1 MKSKKD
7 TSLLIAI
14 LLIFHATTIFSQ
26 NACTIQGKVVEKK
39 MPVEFA
45 SILLFDISDTSRP
58 IRNTITDSLGHF
70 IIKKILKGKYVLK
83 IQLIGY
89 VPERRVIE
97 LNQENEIWE
106 SGIISL
112 AVISQQ
118 LESVTITAS
127 KSIIQK
133 TAQGFIVNAGANLTQ
148 MGGTVTDLL
157 RYTPTVVVDAEGAIT
172 LRGKSPLI
180 LINGRNSSI
189 ANTDQIPASSVE
201 SIEIINNPSAQY
213 DADAESGIIN
223 IILKKS
229 KKPGNNGAVA
239 LGTGIGAKG
248 RINSS
253 VLLNHKTE
261 KINVGLAYD
270 NRFAG
275 RTRRITG
282 DRINFNMPD
291 EHFLTQ
297 RRSDE
302 RVERLQNLRLNVDLL
317 LNPKNELSFEVNGSL
332 EEQDNDETLNNT
344 LEKQNKDFNSKS
356 IRHSLELERS
366 KVAEFAANYN
376 RKYDDNRKSLSAGV
390 SSSLNFDRE
399 NTDIT
404 SQSQAENNT
413 PLRDPFLQRT
423 HNNENTSITN
433 IKMDFVQP
441 VSGKAVIETGYK
453 GIIRFLDADFQSL
466 DNQNG
471 SYEIDP
477 LASNVFNFR
486 EQVHA
491 AYIQFRSFAGDKD
504 KPTWKY
510 DMGVRGE
517 QVWNNGH
524 GAINNVSFRNNYFNF
539 FPTANIS
546 YYKTRDE
553 FWKASYSRRINR
565 PGLGQLNPFV
575 DITDSLNKHGGNPY
589 LKPELVHSFEW
600 GYNKEWS
607 KLSLY
612 ATLFYRYATNT
623 IRQFTVLLPN
633 GVALTQPV
641 NIGNVA
647 TYGLE
652 NIITARPFKKY
663 DVNLSLSFFQQ
674 HIDGTNVDKAA
685 VNEVFSW
692 YGKLINNF
700 VLWPGGKLQVT
711 GIYNSPLATPQGKRI
726 AIYNAD
732 LGFQQKLG
740 KGNERL
746 GLIVTDV
753 FNTLKN
759 GFEMNASDF
768 TYHRTSKSD
777 TRALLITFAYTFGTS
792 FKEKL
797 MENTFSND
805 Q

>member
-1 MKSKKD
+1 MSFKKII
-7 TSLLIAI
+7 SLIIVA
-14 LLIFHATTIFSQ
+14 LLIFHSTTIFSQ
-26 NACTIQGKVVEKK
+26 SSCTIKGKVVEKNL
-39 MPVEFA
+39 PVEFA
-45 SILLFDISDTSRP
+45 RVLLFEISDTSTP
-58 IRNTITDSLGHF
+58 VRNTLTDSTGHF
-70 IIKKILKGKYVLK
+70 IIEKILNGNYVLK
-83 IQLIGY
+83 IQFLGF
-89 VPERRVIE
+89 VPERMVIA
-97 LNQENEIWE
+97 LNRENEIWE
-106 SGIISL
+106 AGNIIL
-112 AVISQQ
+112 VPISKQ

-127 KSIIQK
+127 KNIIQK
-133 TAQGFIVNAGANLTQ
+133 TAQGFIVNAGANLAQ

-157 RYTPTVVVDAEGAIT
+157 RNTPTVVVDPEGAIT

-201 SIEIINNPSAQY
+201 SIEIINNPSAQF

-223 IILKKS
+223 IKLKKS
-229 KKPGNNGAVA
+229 KMPGNNGALA
-239 LGTGIGAKG
+239 LGTGFGAKG

-261 KINVGLAYD
+261 EINVGLAYD

-275 RTRRITG
+275 RTRRLTG
-282 DRINFNMPD
+282 DRINFNLPD

-302 RVERLQNLRLNVDLL
+302 RVERLQNLRFNIDLL
-317 LNPKNELSFEVNGSL
+317 LNPKSELSFEASGSL

-344 LEKQNKDFNSKS
+344 LEKQTKEFNTKS

-366 KVAEFAANYN
+366 KVAEFAVNYN
-376 RKYDDNRKSLSAGV
+376 RKYDDDRKSLSAGV
-390 SSSLNFDRE
+390 STSFNADKE

-404 SQSQAENNT
+404 SQSLAENNT
-413 PLRDPFLQRT
+413 TLGDPFLQRT
-423 HNNENTSITN
+423 HNYEMTSITN
-433 IKMDFVQP
+433 IKTDFVQP
-441 VSGKAVIETGYK
+441 VSGKAVIEAGYK
-453 GIIRFLDADFQSL
+453 GIIRFLDADFQSQ

-471 SYEIDP
+471 TYVIDA
-477 LASNVFNFR
+477 LASNVFTFR

-491 AYIQFRSFAGDKD
+491 AYIQFRSFAGDKN

-510 DMGVRGE
+510 DMGLRGE
-517 QVWNNGH
+517 QVWNKGQ
-524 GAINNVSFRNNYFNF
+524 AATNNVSFRNNYFNF

-546 YYKTRDE
+546 YYKTPDE
-553 FWKASYSRRINR
+553 FWKVSYSRRINR
-565 PGLGQLNPFV
+565 PGLGQLNPFI

-589 LKPELVHSFEW
+589 LKPELVHSIEW

-607 KLSLY
+607 KFSVY
-612 ATLFYRYATNT
+612 TSLFYRYATNT
-623 IRQFTVLLPN
+623 IRQFTVLFPS

-641 NIGNVA
+641 NIGNAA

-652 NIITARPFKKY
+652 NIIIARPFNKY

-674 HIDGTNVDKAA
+674 HIDGTNLDRAA
-685 VNEVFSW
+685 VNDVFSW

-700 VLWPGGKLQVT
+700 VLWPGAKLQVT

-726 AIYNAD
+726 AIYVVD

-740 KGNERL
+740 KGNGRL

-753 FNTLKN
+753 FNTQKN
-759 GFEMNASDF
+759 GFEMNTSDF
-768 TYHRTSKSD
+768 TYQRTSKSD